1 MPKLLV
7 VDRETGDLLNNT
19 LKMCL
24 IEYVHEFFNSLQHN
38 ENENGESEEEED
50 EEEYDEHIE
59 ASSTNKQEEV
69 KPEEPWKP
77 PQPPPPPPPPPPVQ
91 QSVLIAKED
100 TTTTTTNEDS
110 SANKGCLKSP
120 LLWRNFNLNF
130 DLDAYDI
137 FDNYRHHGKSHHH
150 RHHHHHHHHN
160 QPHRHHRN
168 HHRGDNTHRSA
179 HRSRNDNSTGSTTAV
194 AVTTTTTVS
203 SSSRSKR
210 KLNRCLIDELNA
222 NLIEVCPASLST
234 IGNVGAASQSS
245 QLPPSKNYYLLYF
258 CSFFTSS
265 NGRQKALF
273 EQIIEFLR
281 YVQEKIECSI
291 KIILVSSDFLETD
304 YHKLVDKYRAV
315 DTIPDQVC
323 NQIK

>member
-38 ENENGESEEEED
+38 ENEKDESEEEED
-50 EEEYDEHIE
+50 DEEEEYDEHIE
-59 ASSTNKQEEV
+59 ASSTNKQEEA

-77 PQPPPPPPPPPPVQ
+77 PQPPPPPPPPPPPVQ

-100 TTTTTTNEDS
+100 PTTTNEDS
-110 SANKGCLKSP
+110 AATKGCLKSP

-130 DLDAYDI
+130 DLDTYDI
-137 FDNYRHHGKSHHH
+137 FDNYRHYGKSHHHH
-150 RHHHHHHHHN
+150 RHHHHHHHQHN

-168 HHRGDNTHRSA
+168 HHRGENTHRSV
-179 HRSRNDNSTGSTTAV
+179 HRSRNDNSTAAV

-222 NLIEVCPASLST
+222 NLIEVCPASVST
-234 IGNVGAASQSS
+234 IGSVGAASQGG
-245 QLPPSKNYYLLYF
+245 QLPLSKNYYLLYF

-304 YHKLVDKYRAV
+304 YHKLVDKYRV
-315 DTIPDQVC
+315 VETIPDQVR
-323 NQIK
+323 I